1 MATEKVTRDELLKMR
16 IGVTRNFFLGEPGK
30 LRSAAV
36 TCTNLK
42 NDGLG
47 VWECYKDFNSLSVSI
62 KRIK

>member
-1 MATEKVTRDELLKMR
+1 MVTETVTRDELLKMR
-16 IGVTRNFFLGEPGK
+16 VGGTRNFFLGEPGK
-30 LRSAAV
+30 LRSAAT

-47 VWECYKDFNSLSVSI
+47 VWECNKDFSSLSVSI